1 MAENNNEAIYWLI
14 LVTSI
19 SSMTSGL
26 LYWFQRC
33 CGNCWGNIGNVCYQ
47 TFAPSLEI
55 REETLD
61 RVTNLY
67 TIPRI
72 LQQLGLQTFKVI
84 WNHDANAQAGDCVQY
99 GWLRLPTKSYVLAFL
114 SVCGVTH
121 YVYIHFNLNQIEIV
135 GPTPAIGALID
146 MSNLAA
152 TAALEPEQVETL
164 RQAFGMGDALTT
176 ADKVCTLWERLFF
189 VLLIVFVLWLGCAL
203 QFRLVFFI
211 VLMFGIVNLAIV
223 VRCKAYCITF
233 WNKADKKCKL
243 LTCFQLLRHRPM
255 AIDDLELAALIGTR
269 DLDDVP
275 PITGTGDVDSI
286 EATQLTADNIS
297 DTVPPITVAV
307 SEAELDHG
315 RSHIVVGQSHNV
327 FYSVLQARNNFF
339 EVVKQTEVIPQPAPI
354 VSFAEEARMYAI
366 KTQPNF
372 VHYLAQRTVIPEN
385 ALLHI
390 CNYNP
395 LIDPYLTEIYQN
407 FQKGVGRENLLL
419 IIFPPLAHFNACFQT

>member
-176 ADKVCTLWERLFF
+176 ADKVCTLWERRFF
-189 VLLIVFVLWLGCAL
+189 CLTNCICSVAWLCAAVQTCLLHCIDVWY
-203 QFRLVFFI
+203 
-211 VLMFGIVNLAIV
+211 
-223 VRCKAYCITF
+223 CKSSNCRAV
-233 WNKADKKCKL
+233 
-243 LTCFQLLRHRPM
+243 Q
-255 AIDDLELAALIGTR
+255 
-269 DLDDVP
+269 
-275 PITGTGDVDSI
+275 SI
-286 EATQLTADNIS
+286 L
-297 DTVPPITVAV
+297 
-307 SEAELDHG
+307 
-315 RSHIVVGQSHNV
+315 HNV
-327 FYSVLQARNNFF
+327 LEQSR
-339 EVVKQTEVIPQPAPI
+339 
-354 VSFAEEARMYAI
+354 
-366 KTQPNF
+366 
-372 VHYLAQRTVIPEN
+372 
-385 ALLHI
+385 
-390 CNYNP
+390 
-395 LIDPYLTEIYQN
+395 
-407 FQKGVGRENLLL
+407 
-419 IIFPPLAHFNACFQT
+419 